1 MKFKMFYFSSIQG
14 QATIEET
21 INHWLAEHHNI
32 EIKHF
37 SQTPTPSPIETKG
50 FAISIFYE
58 VR

>member
-21 INHWLAEHHNI
+21 INSWLAEYHNI

-37 SQTPTPSPIETKG
+37 SQTPTPGGPELKG
-50 FAISIFYE
+50 FTISIFYDW
-58 VR
+58 